1 MTESRTHKY
10 FDRKSS
16 EWNITRFLEEC
27 EVESLEL
34 KIDRYLKSLED
45 IIKYEQGNRFQ
56 RAQTLLDRYREGTR
70 PDRQVARKWEDGRK
84 SDRTIGG
91 SSIYFHNSTI
101 TGNAMINNS
110 GTINERN
117 RERDQEK
124 STSED
129 PKKSKKQQAEETS
142 PVMTPPPNIR
152 NRSPPPSYY
161 SGNNSLNDYEVAD
174 ATEASPT
181 NYRNESNVEITRK
194 EDDNPFDART
204 DEGSTKYKVVL
215 SWRHAINNMV
225 INNVSENDW
234 VTRDGYNIS
243 IDFRNF
249 QLKSIEK
256 LEVNQTLSYVK
267 EIDLILCLSSIMYC
281 NELKPEYVECTE
293 KTWNEAL
300 PISLI
305 PKEPTVADLVIIEYN
320 RLLSDISRNFFT
332 YLSSVSYNDDKK
344 LDEDTFIHRYCH
356 QILEEI
362 FNKTELSLVWANGES
377 ESSKERRLLDGH
389 NHGRKPDFQI
399 LSKID
404 DTEREFIFGEIKPPH
419 CPNTINKSI
428 IKLAEFMKGSLDFI
442 INIYGYVAGLET
454 YGILICGSE
463 IKIFSIDLVYD
474 GLYRC
479 NLLSK
484 VLFPTESANF
494 LNILTVVS
502 TLYSL
507 LERARSTINIIN
519 SSRLTTESSSSR
531 HSYCRNSNSSPKKIH
546 VPIVRI

>member
-16 EWNITRFLEEC
+16 EWNITGFLEEC

-124 STSED
+124 SASED
-129 PKKSKKQQAEETS
+129 PKKSKKRQAEETS

-161 SGNNSLNDYEVAD
+161 SGNNSLNDYEIAD
-174 ATEASPT
+174 ATEASPKT

-215 SWRHAINNMV
+215 SWRHAINNM
-225 INNVSENDW
+225 W
-234 VTRDGYNIS
+234 VTRDGHNIS

-256 LEVNQTLSYVK
+256 LEVNQTLSYAK
-267 EIDLILCLSSIMYC
+267 EIDLILCLSSI
-281 NELKPEYVECTE
+281 
-293 KTWNEAL
+293 
-300 PISLI
+300 ISLI
-305 PKEPTVADLVIIEYN
+305 PKELPTVADLVIIEYN

-389 NHGRKPDFQI
+389 SHGRKPDFRI

-404 DTEREFIFGEIKPPH
+404 DTERDRIHERIFR
-419 CPNTINKSI
+419 
-428 IKLAEFMKGSLDFI
+428 FI

-519 SSRLTTESSSSR
+519 SSRLTTESSSPR
-531 HSYCRNSNSSPKKIH
+531 HSYCRNSNSSPKKIR

>member
-16 EWNITRFLEEC
+16 EWNITGFLEEC

-124 STSED
+124 SASED
-129 PKKSKKQQAEETS
+129 PKKSKKRQAEETS

-161 SGNNSLNDYEVAD
+161 SGNNSLNDYEIAD
-174 ATEASPT
+174 ATEASPKT

-225 INNVSENDW
+225 INNW
-234 VTRDGYNIS
+234 VTRDGHNIS

-256 LEVNQTLSYVK
+256 LEMSIVNYV
-267 EIDLILCLSSIMYC
+267 LQ
-281 NELKPEYVECTE
+281 PEYVECTE

-300 PISLI
+300 PRSLI
-305 PKEPTVADLVIIEYN
+305 PKELPTVADLVIIEYN
-320 RLLSDISRNFFT
+320 RLLSDSKSLNTKWRSNWSKGNTFT

-389 NHGRKPDFQI
+389 SHGRKPDFRI

-428 IKLAEFMKGSLDFI
+428 IKLAEFMKGSLD
-442 INIYGYVAGLET
+442 LL
-454 YGILICGSE
+454 LIFTAMWLAWKRMLIELKPIGSE

-519 SSRLTTESSSSR
+519 SSRLTTESSSPR
-531 HSYCRNSNSSPKKIH
+531 HSYCRNSNSSPKKIR

>member
-16 EWNITRFLEEC
+16 EWNITGFLEEC

-124 STSED
+124 SASED
-129 PKKSKKQQAEETS
+129 PKKSKKRQAEETS

-161 SGNNSLNDYEVAD
+161 SGNNSLNDYEIAD
-174 ATEASPT
+174 ATEASPKT

-225 INNVSENDW
+225 INNVSENDM
-234 VTRDGYNIS
+234 S
-243 IDFRNF
+243 I
-249 QLKSIEK
+249 
-256 LEVNQTLSYVK
+256 VNYV
-267 EIDLILCLSSIMYC
+267 LQ
-281 NELKPEYVECTE
+281 PEYVECTE

-300 PISLI
+300 PRSLI
-305 PKEPTVADLVIIEYN
+305 PKELPTVADLVIIEYN
-320 RLLSDISRNFFT
+320 RLLSDSKSLNTKWRSNWSKGNTFT

-389 NHGRKPDFQI
+389 SHGRKPDFRI

-428 IKLAEFMKGSLDFI
+428 IKLAEFMKGSLD
-442 INIYGYVAGLET
+442 LL
-454 YGILICGSE
+454 LIFTAMWLAW
-463 IKIFSIDLVYD
+463 KRMVY
-474 GLYRC
+474 
-479 NLLSK
+479 
-484 VLFPTESANF
+484 
-494 LNILTVVS
+494 
-502 TLYSL
+502 
-507 LERARSTINIIN
+507 
-519 SSRLTTESSSSR
+519 
-531 HSYCRNSNSSPKKIH
+531 
-546 VPIVRI
+546 

>member
-16 EWNITRFLEEC
+16 EWNITGFLEEC

-124 STSED
+124 SASED
-129 PKKSKKQQAEETS
+129 PKKSKKRQAEETS

-161 SGNNSLNDYEVAD
+161 SGNNSLNDYEIAD

-234 VTRDGYNIS
+234 VTRDGHNIS

-256 LEVNQTLSYVK
+256 LEVNQTLSYAK
-267 EIDLILCLSSIMYC
+267 EIDLILCLSSI
-281 NELKPEYVECTE
+281 
-293 KTWNEAL
+293 
-300 PISLI
+300 ISLI
-305 PKEPTVADLVIIEYN
+305 PKELPTVADLVIIEYN

-389 NHGRKPDFQI
+389 SHGRKPDFRI

-428 IKLAEFMKGSLDFI
+428 IKLAEFMKGSLD
-442 INIYGYVAGLET
+442 LL
-454 YGILICGSE
+454 LIFTAMWLAWKRMLIELKPIGSE

-519 SSRLTTESSSSR
+519 SSRLTTESSSPR
-531 HSYCRNSNSSPKKIH
+531 HSYCRNSNSSPKKIR